1 MFWNGRFFVFD
12 LYCRGSNGLCDLNGV
27 CILINLDCFDD
38 LCYFLRIFCNFLFI
52 IFFENV

>member
-12 LYCRGSNGLCDLNGV
+12 FYCRGSNGLCDLNGV

-38 LCYFLRIFCNFLFI
+38 LCYFLRIFCNFVFI